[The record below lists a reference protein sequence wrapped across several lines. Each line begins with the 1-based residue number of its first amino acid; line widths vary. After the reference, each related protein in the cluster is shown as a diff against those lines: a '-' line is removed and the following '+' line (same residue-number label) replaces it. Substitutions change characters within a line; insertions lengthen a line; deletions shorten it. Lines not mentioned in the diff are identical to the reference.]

1 MRALTIEE
9 MESILQ
15 DATELDEEFDRMW
28 ILFTEDEQYPTFSQL
43 FERDNFSHHDSFS
56 DDWVEVDHRKIMKKI
71 LRGKDTVEII
81 KFALDF
87 GRLVGRAEQALL
99 SAS

>member
-1 MRALTIEE
+1 MKALTIEE

-15 DATELDEEFDRMW
+15 EATELDEEFDHMW
-28 ILFTEDEQYPTFSQL
+28 ILFTEDEQYPTFARL
-43 FERDNFSHHDSFS
+43 FDSDNFPHHDYFS
-56 DDWVEVDHRKIMKKI
+56 DEWLEVDHRKAMKKI
-71 LRGKDTVEII
+71 LRGKDAAELI

-99 SAS
+99 SS